1 VTPAGA
7 AGAVLNVTAAGGSL
21 APGYVTV
28 HAADVPTPAT
38 SNLNFAAGQIV
49 PNAAVVRPDAAGR
62 IHLAAS
68 TPVHLVVD
76 VAGFFL

>member
-7 AGAVLNVTAAGGSL
+7 AGAVLNVTAAGGAA

-38 SNLNFAAGQIV
+38 SNLNFAARQVV
-49 PNAAVVRPDAAGR
+49 PNAAVVRPDGAGR
-62 IHLAAS
+62 VHLAAS
-68 TPVHLVVD
+68 TPVQLVVD